1 MVFFE
6 LHKETSCLPR
16 QSHKSNSTMRLLMNS
31 IERKLL
37 IIENKHLTSAYQMEP
52 AHKPSH
58 FPSHG
63 GALPNFILSHLSLC
77 INKSQWSSYLMEN
90 KENLAMLLQTIL
102 CQFKSSQVSFIY
114 TAQNHI
120 YAWVGFTICTEYVIL
135 RLETLDSCEE
145 KRPQKSRLTGKEM
158 QETTH
163 TFSLFLLPFYLL
175 DTSMLRGYRTW
186 HS

>member
-1 MVFFE
+1 
-6 LHKETSCLPR
+6 
-16 QSHKSNSTMRLLMNS
+16 MNS

-102 CQFKSSQVSFIY
+102 CQFKSGQFYLYSPES
-114 TAQNHI
+114 HI
-120 YAWVGFTICTEYVIL
+120 CL
-135 RLETLDSCEE
+135 
-145 KRPQKSRLTGKEM
+145 SRLYNLYGVRHPPSGDPWFLWGK
-158 QETTH
+158 TTPKIPFNRERNARNH
-163 TFSLFLLPFYLL
+163 SYILFVLVTILPSGHQHAARIQNMAQLAINQLPSLQPAIFA
-175 DTSMLRGYRTW
+175 SW
-186 HS
+186 V